1 MRDLSKSKQETISSR
16 AGSKT
21 RRGLRVYKKTFKIF
35 SIDVFIFYH
44 SLRLC
49 PNFCVLSNFKTLAL
63 IYLFLVNYIG
73 GLRTY
78 YIRVR
83 YHCDL

>member
-1 MRDLSKSKQETISSR
+1 MRDLSKSKQETIPSR

-21 RRGLRVYKKTFKIF
+21 RLRLRVYEKTFKIF

-49 PNFCVLSNFKTLAL
+49 PYFCVLSNFKTLAL
-63 IYLFLVNYIG
+63 ILFV
-73 GLRTY
+73 LRELY
-78 YIRVR
+78 RR
-83 YHCDL
+83 FEDLLYRSSVSL